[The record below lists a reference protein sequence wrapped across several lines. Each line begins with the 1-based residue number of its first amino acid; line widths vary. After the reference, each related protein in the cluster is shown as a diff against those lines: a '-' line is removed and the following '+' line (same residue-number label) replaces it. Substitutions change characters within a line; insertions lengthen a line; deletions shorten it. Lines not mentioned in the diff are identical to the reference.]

1 MSDVSSNENI
11 IDQEDLEDQEDVSG
25 NDSFNPNYEYEGEFV
40 SEPQTATLDNSFDY
54 SSHFENIESLLK
66 FNIAVVIGFL
76 LLVGF
81 IVGWKHD

>member
-1 MSDVSSNENI
+1 MNDVSFNENET
-11 IDQEDLEDQEDVSG
+11 DHEERDDVSG
-25 NDSFNPNYEYEGEFV
+25 NETFQPDYEGQEEYV
-40 SEPQTATLDNSFDY
+40 SEPQTATIDSSIDY
-54 SSHFENIESLLK
+54 TSHFENIENLLY

>member
-1 MSDVSSNENI
+1 MSDVSVNENE
-11 IDQEDLEDQEDVSG
+11 IDRETSEDVSG
-25 NDSFNPNYEYEGEFV
+25 NSNFEPNFEGNEEFV
-40 SEPQTATLDNSFDY
+40 SEPQTATLDSSIDY
-54 SSHFENIESLLK
+54 TSHFENIENLLY

>member
-11 IDQEDLEDQEDVSG
+11 IDQEDFEDHEDVSG
-25 NDSFNPNYEYEGEFV
+25 NETFEPNFEGNEEFV
-40 SEPQTATLDNSFDY
+40 SEPQTATLDSSFDY
-54 SSHFENIESLLK
+54 TSHFENIENLLK